1 MTYRAR
7 PSAFW
12 WVRRRPYV
20 AFVLR
25 ELSSIF
31 VAWFVVYLLL
41 LVRAVDAGPE
51 QYQDFLNWTSRPWAV
66 ALNVIALLFVLLH
79 AVTWF
84 RLAPQALVVRLRGRP
99 VPPRLVVAA
108 NYALWA
114 VVSVTAWWVVT
125 G

>member
-7 PSAFW
+7 PSRFW
-12 WVRRRPYV
+12 WVRRRAYV

-25 ELSSIF
+25 ELSAIF

-41 LVRAVDAGPE
+41 LIRAVDAGPK
-51 QYQDFLNWTSRPWAV
+51 QYHDFLNWASRPWAV
-66 ALNVIALLFVLLH
+66 AVNVIALLFVVLH

-114 VVSVTAWWVVT
+114 LVSVTAWWVVS

>member
-7 PSAFW
+7 PSRLW
-12 WVRRRPYV
+12 WVRRRSYV

-41 LVRAVDAGPE
+41 LVRAVDAGPK
-51 QYQDFLNWTSRPWAV
+51 QYNDFLNWASRPWAV
-66 ALNVIALLFVLLH
+66 VVNVIALLFVVLH
-79 AVTWF
+79 TVTWF

-99 VPPRLVVAA
+99 VSPRLVVAA

-114 VVSVTAWWVVT
+114 LVSVTVWWVVS